1 VSGFGEAGVT
11 KLPDGDEGV
20 LADQVIFVDRKLFE
34 QVDGTIA
41 SGGQG
46 ECNSHLASNIGI
58 TIRGTLLKDGSG
70 GSYRSGILWFSEGR
84 REQQ

>member
-1 VSGFGEAGVT
+1 M
-11 KLPDGDEGV
+11 KLADANDGG
-20 LADQVIFVDRKLFE
+20 LADQVIFVGRKFFE

-46 ECNSHLASNIGI
+46 ECNGHLASNIGI
-58 TIRGTLLKDGSG
+58 TIRGALLQDGSG
-70 GSYRSGILWFSEGR
+70 GSYRCGILWFSEGG